1 MNYETLFIAVNVFD
15 RFLAKSFMHKL
26 AFYELAAIVSAFIAI
41 KYNEE
46 FDPVIK
52 TSLTIA
58 DRVNVFYIKDFIVLL
73 FCANMYLQFWFRL
86 WSARLWLHWIGIF
99 GL

>member
-1 MNYETLFIAVNVFD
+1 MNYETLFIAVNIFD

-46 FDPVIK
+46 FDPIIK
-52 TSLTIA
+52 TSLTITH
-58 DRVNVFYIKDFIVLL
+58 RFQVFYIKDFIVL
-73 FCANMYLQFWFRL
+73 FTCAKNRYL
-86 WSARLWLHWIGIF
+86 HH
-99 GL
+99 